1 MYIHYWEL
9 LASNYESYVIKIMQ
23 YTPKNLKFTKSQK
36 LKTSNKIHNSNF
48 IGLTKGSIG
57 LKALKRGS
65 LSSVQL
71 TSFKQMLEKSTKKL
85 GFIFFNVFPSI
96 PMSAKALK
104 TRMGRGKGGVDK
116 YIIKIK
122 PGTVLFEIETLSVN
136 VAKKAFLLLQKKIP
150 FETKIILEKKN
161 YGI

>member
-1 MYIHYWEL
+1 
-9 LASNYESYVIKIMQ
+9 
-23 YTPKNLKFTKSQK
+23 
-36 LKTSNKIHNSNF
+36 
-48 IGLTKGSIG
+48 
-57 LKALKRGS
+57 
-65 LSSVQL
+65 
-71 TSFKQMLEKSTKKL
+71 MLEKSTKKL

-96 PMSAKALK
+96 PVSAKALK
-104 TRMGRGKGGVDK
+104 TRMGLGKGLIDK
-116 YIIKIK
+116 NIIKIK